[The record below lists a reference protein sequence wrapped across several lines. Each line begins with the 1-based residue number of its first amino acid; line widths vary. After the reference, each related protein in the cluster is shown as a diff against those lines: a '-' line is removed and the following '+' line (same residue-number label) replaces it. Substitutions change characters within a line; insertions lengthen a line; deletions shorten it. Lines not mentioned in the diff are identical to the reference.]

1 MSLRCPYCD
10 TETQGCIMK
19 STVNHI
25 TKVCNKPVICYDCFF
40 GIFKKENKPKSHDKS
55 TREKID
61 EYFEGYER
69 MCFDCNKEN
78 LMAIDFL

>member
-1 MSLRCPYCD
+1 
-10 TETQGCIMK
+10 MK
-19 STVNHI
+19 STVNQVI
-25 TKVCNKPVICYDCFF
+25 TLCNKAVICYDCFF
-40 GIFKKENKPKSHDKS
+40 GIFQKEHKPKSKVKNIQ
-55 TREKID
+55 RKIE